1 MCRGYASRG
10 AARDPAIA
18 MKLLLRIVVLL
29 FAVAL
34 LAAIGG
40 GVFARSQ
47 VRASLPQ
54 LDGNAAIDGL
64 SASVKVERDSLG
76 VPTITGQTREDVARA
91 LGFLHAQDRF
101 F

>member
-1 MCRGYASRG
+1 
-10 AARDPAIA
+10 
-18 MKLLLRIVVLL
+18 MKLALRIVVLL

-34 LAAIGG
+34 IAAIGG

-64 SASVKVERDSLG
+64 TASVKVDTGRERSLAG
-76 VPTITGQTREDVARA
+76 LFGGWKAFAT
-91 LGFLHAQDRF
+91 AQK
-101 F
+101 